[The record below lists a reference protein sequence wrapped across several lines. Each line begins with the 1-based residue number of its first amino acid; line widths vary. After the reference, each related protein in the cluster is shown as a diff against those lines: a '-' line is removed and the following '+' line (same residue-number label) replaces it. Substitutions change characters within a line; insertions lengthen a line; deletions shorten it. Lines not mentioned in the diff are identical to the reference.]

1 MRRKIKTA
9 LPNNF
14 KEEDNFLFHNRDTY
28 YTSDLK
34 IKSHKNV
41 FITHEGLCLKNMRLL
56 PKSHF
61 NIMGNADRTFYY
73 QFWKLAVEQYLV
85 STFGKSLKKINLDKG
100 KYLAIHTKWF
110 GYFFWLTDALP
121 KLIKTKG
128 LHKEVKLIYPENW
141 GSIPFVADTLKLFP
155 DLKAKRIE
163 SGVHLQ
169 VEKLILPET
178 RKWSNAIDPN
188 EINLVRDFLF
198 EKLTQNN
205 ITKNYG
211 SRIFISRKKAA
222 RRRITNNDEVENL
235 LVTSGFQSVCLE
247 DYSFLEQVSIM
258 KHAKHVIGLHGAG
271 LANAMF
277 MQKGGALIELS
288 PKISNKKDF
297 RIPFWRL
304 ANAVEVRFSILFCK
318 SENKHDNVYDNDLIV
333 SIDDMRDLLN
343 NLQELKDAQ
352 IKESFLRY
360 NT

>member
-1 MRRKIKTA
+1 MRKKIIVK
-9 LPNNF
+9 LPSNL
-14 KEEDNFLFHNRDTY
+14 KENDHFLFHNRDSY

-34 IKSHKNV
+34 IKTYKNV

-85 STFGKSLKKINLDKG
+85 STFGKSLKKINLDKN

-128 LHKEVKLIYPENW
+128 LHKEVELIYPENW
-141 GSIPFVADTLKLFP
+141 DAIPFVADTLKLFP

-169 VEKLILPET
+169 VNKLILPET
-178 RKWSNAIDPN
+178 RQWSNAIDPA
-188 EINLVRDFLF
+188 EISLVRDFLF
-198 EKLTQNN
+198 EKLEEKKVL
-205 ITKNYG
+205 KNYG
-211 SRIFISRKKAA
+211 TRIFISRKKAA
-222 RRRITNNDEVENL
+222 RRKITNYVEVEDL
-235 LVTSGFQSVCLE
+235 LDSHGFKLVCLE

-258 KHAKHVIGLHGAG
+258 KHAKYVIGVHGAG
-271 LANAMF
+271 LANILF
-277 MQKGGALIELS
+277 MKKEGHVVELS
-288 PKISNKKDF
+288 PTITNKKSF

-304 ANAVEVRFSILFCK
+304 ANAIDGRFSILFCQ
-318 SENKHDNVYDNDLIV
+318 SEHKDDNVYDNDLIV

-343 NLQELKDAQ
+343 NLQELKNAQ
-352 IKESFLRY
+352 TI
-360 NT
+360 